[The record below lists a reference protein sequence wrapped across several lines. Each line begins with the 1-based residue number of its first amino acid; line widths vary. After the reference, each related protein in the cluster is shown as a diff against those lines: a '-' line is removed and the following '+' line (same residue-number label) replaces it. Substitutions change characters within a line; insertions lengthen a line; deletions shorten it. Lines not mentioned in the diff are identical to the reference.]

1 MNARRHI
8 LLAVL
13 AVTLTGLLGANAA
26 REVSPAPGATQNEN
40 EFWLKTKL
48 PEDLLAGRLNVT
60 TMAKSSS
67 TAPLPKRAP
76 RKGARTAQLL
86 R

>member
-8 LLAVL
+8 VLAFLAV
-13 AVTLTGLLGANAA
+13 ALTGLLGANVA
-26 REVSPAPGATQNEN
+26 RDVSPGGGSEQSEN
-40 EFWLKTKL
+40 AFWLKTKL

-60 TMAKSSS
+60 TVAK
-67 TAPLPKRAP
+67 TRRMFLPHRSP
-76 RKGARTAQLL
+76 RKRARTAHLL